1 MFDEC
6 IAADARR
13 PSSTACDIVPGAMRI
28 RTMNEAIVVD
38 QLHKCYRIYASPT
51 ERIRRVFGRS
61 SKHVDF
67 RALHDV
73 SFSIEHGSAVGVIGE
88 NGAGKSTLLKLIAG
102 TTSPTLGSL
111 SVDGVVAAILEL
123 GAAFHP
129 EFTGRQNAVLYGAL
143 MGLEHEDMELR
154 LPRILDFA
162 ELGDFIDQPIKCYS
176 TGMAMRLAFA
186 VATHVDP
193 DVLIIDEALAV
204 GDGYF
209 QKKCID
215 QIRSIKDRGTTILF
229 CSHSMYYISL
239 FCDRA
244 IWIRDGQIEMDGP
257 AQEVVTAYE
266 EFLIN
271 RERRRLDDH
280 EEPEMAAATEKHGT
294 QAMIRAIRVLDDA
307 GKTVEGYSPG
317 MALLIEVDWE
327 AVNSAEPVHI
337 GVALERGDGT
347 RLLGVT
353 TFWDDIKATFASGI
367 HTTRLRIPHFPVAKG
382 NYQVSAYL
390 FDSAGLHVWDQ
401 VVAPDGLKATSSEW
415 APAVLEL
422 EHHWEL

>member
-1 MFDEC
+1 
-6 IAADARR
+6 
-13 PSSTACDIVPGAMRI
+13 MRI
-28 RTMNEAIVVD
+28 RTMNDAIVVD
-38 QLHKCYRIYASPT
+38 QLHKCYRVYASPT
-51 ERIRRVFGRS
+51 ERIRRFLGRS
-61 SKHVDF
+61 SKHLDF

-73 SFSIEHGSAVGVIGE
+73 SFTIEHGTAVGIIGE

-102 TTSPTLGSL
+102 TTSPTLGSIN
-111 SVDGVVAAILEL
+111 VDGVVAAILEL

-129 EFTGRQNAVLYGAL
+129 EFTGRENAVLYGAL
-143 MGLEHEDMELR
+143 MGLSRDDMEAR

-162 ELGDFIDQPIKCYS
+162 ELGDFIHQPVKCYS

-215 QIRSIKDRGTTILF
+215 QIRSIKERGATILF

-244 IWIRDGQIEMDGP
+244 IWIREGEIEIDGP

-271 RERRRLDDH
+271 RERRRLDG
-280 EEPEMAAATEKHGT
+280 ESEPEMAAMGEAHGT
-294 QAMIRAIRVLDDA
+294 QAMIRDIRVLDDS
-307 GKTVEGYSPG
+307 GKSVDGYTPG
-317 MALLIEVDWE
+317 MTLSIEVDWE
-327 AVNSAEPVHI
+327 SVNPEEPMHI
-337 GVALERGDGT
+337 GVAFERGDGT
-347 RLLGVT
+347 RLFGVT
-353 TFWDDIKATFASGI
+353 TFWDDIDAISVRGC
-367 HTTRLRIPHFPVAKG
+367 HTTRLQIPNFPVAKG
-382 NYQVSAYL
+382 NYVVNAYL
-390 FDSAGLHVWDQ
+390 FDNAGLHVWDQ
-401 VVAPDGLKATSSEW
+401 VAAAGTLKASSSEW
-415 APAVLEL
+415 APAVLDL
-422 EHHWEL
+422 EHHWDP